1 MRTTHLRI
9 VALLLTLG
17 LFVITSCMKDD
28 NRTVMLDMDET
39 VKSIPSDSKATP
51 NPSISNPNTSIPN
64 INYSVE
70 EENGKDVVRIDMT
83 GVQDPNGD
91 DWLRLIGTNGGGNNR
106 QNVWVSVDDQPK
118 GISVHNT
125 IDDNDSDVV
134 IKNDF
139 VFLVDNSGSMSEEA
153 DAIARDIINWA
164 RNLNAVL
171 DVRFGCV
178 GYDGEITGAINL
190 TTYEEVA
197 EYLNNGSGTSRTCHF
212 GGSDYSYLRSN
223 ASSYYVSGSQDECGM
238 AALHYANDLFNFR
251 RNANRIYVNFTD
263 EYNYTGSNPKY
274 SVSYLSSQYNWS
286 TTSGTIHTVYSS
298 SDIYS
303 SESVSYE
310 MPWRMSEYTGGS
322 ILYTSS
328 SFSGVSLDDLPVTSA
343 MQNSYIIKFTNI
355 EPYMD
360 GNNHEVKI
368 TIKSRDGS
376 VRAEKTFYINFGY

>member
-1 MRTTHLRI
+1 MKTTHFRI
-9 VALLLTLG
+9 VAQLLTLALLG
-17 LFVITSCMKDD
+17 ITSCMKEDS
-28 NRTVMLDMDET
+28 RTIMLDNDNSST
-39 VKSIPSDSKATP
+39 NIPSDSRATP
-51 NPSISNPNTSIPN
+51 NPPISNPNTNIPN
-64 INYSVE
+64 INYTIE
-70 EENGKDVVRIDMT
+70 EENGKSIVRIDMT
-83 GVQDPNGD
+83 GVQNSEGD
-91 DWLRLIGTNGGGNNR
+91 DWLRLVGTEGNNS

-125 IDDNDSDVV
+125 IDDNNSDVI

-164 RNLNAVL
+164 RNLNTIL

-190 TTYEEVA
+190 TTYDDVA
-197 EYLNNGSGTSRTCHF
+197 EYLNNGSGTSRTSHF
-212 GGSDYSYLRSN
+212 GGSDYSYLRYS
-223 ASSYYVSGSQDECGM
+223 ASSYFVSSSQDECGM
-238 AALHYANDLFNFR
+238 AALHYANDLFDFR
-251 RNANRIYVNFTD
+251 RDANRIYVNFTD
-263 EYNYTGSNPKY
+263 EYNYSGSNSKY

-286 TTSGTIHTVYSS
+286 TTSGTIHTVYSG
-298 SDIYS
+298 SDIYGS
-303 SESVSYE
+303 DYGYYE
-310 MPWRMSEYTGGS
+310 RPWQMSEYTGGS

-328 SFSGVSLDDLPVTSA
+328 SFTGISLDDLPVTSA
-343 MQNSYIIKFTNI
+343 MQNSYIIKFTNV

-360 GNNHEVKI
+360 GNSHEVKI